1 MGRLCQLGAGSRGE
15 ARRGEAA
22 EWRHGCVNAHSV
34 FCRKYQI
41 MYDTWRFQMKLTSLQ
56 PTPLWVVLEIDEVE
70 GPRSPACSL
79 DLA

>member
-1 MGRLCQLGAGSRGE
+1 MK
-15 ARRGEAA
+15 
-22 EWRHGCVNAHSV
+22 RHNV

-41 MYDTWRFQMKLTSLQ
+41 MYNTWRFQMKLTSLQ

-70 GPRSPACSL
+70 GTQSPANSL